1 MTTLVAIAE
10 PGRERRSEPRPTSLL
25 LSALLHALV
34 VLLLV
39 VMARLLPPADVAVPP
54 QERLIEVVMA
64 PPPPPSPP
72 APQSGEI
79 PVERMNLSEDAEVA
93 QESRSPPP
101 APPGQAEPPA
111 EQPPQRTRDQ
121 DLPTAAIAAAPPTP
135 EVAPEPQPVP
145 PQPQPQ
151 PAPPVRPPARFEID
165 PRDIRSSDPPPGVG
179 EPQVATVPRPQLEP
193 RPQPPRPT
201 PRAAAPRTLPPR
213 PEATQTPG
221 ELREVDLFGNARLPP
236 RRAAAAQQSNAA
248 PGPRSTASEA
258 AYILRQVLRVWTV
271 DYRNTRYR
279 EVTLSLRMPL
289 QADGTLGYPWGRND
303 PWQPYLLIENY
314 QEFLQP
320 GMEAERR
327 LLESF
332 AYAVKLAQPYQVP
345 PTPGPY
351 PRTVTISFR
360 MGDL

>member
-10 PGRERRSEPRPTSLL
+10 PGRAQRSEPRPSSLL
-25 LSALLHALV
+25 LSALLHTL
-34 VLLLV
+34 VLLLLV
-39 VMARLLPPADVAVPP
+39 LMAQWVPPPTEVAVPP

-64 PPPPPSPP
+64 PPPPTPSPP
-72 APQSGEI
+72 VPQSGEI

-93 QESRSPPP
+93 QESRAPPA

-121 DLPTAAIAAAPPTP
+121 DLPTAPIAAAPPTP
-135 EVAPEPQPVP
+135 EAAPAPQPVP
-145 PQPQPQ
+145 PQPQPR
-151 PAPPVRPPARFEID
+151 PAPPARPPARFEID
-165 PRDIRSSDPPPGVG
+165 PRDIRSFEPPPGVG
-179 EPQVATVPRPQLEP
+179 QPQVASVPRLEP
-193 RPQPPRPT
+193 QPQPPRPT
-201 PRAAAPRTLPPR
+201 PRAAAPQLPPR
-213 PEATQTPG
+213 PQATQNPG

-236 RRAAAAQQSNAA
+236 RRAAAAQPSNAA
-248 PGPRSTASEA
+248 LGPRSTASEA

-271 DYRNTRYR
+271 DYRNPRYHDM
-279 EVTLSLRMPL
+279 TLSLRMPL
-289 QADGTLGYPWGRND
+289 QADGTLGFPWGRND

-314 QEFLQP
+314 QEFLRP
-320 GMEAERR
+320 GMESERR

-332 AYAVKLAQPYQVP
+332 AYAVKLAQPYQIP

-351 PRTVTISFR
+351 PRTVTINFR